1 MNIIKVVDKEFAP
14 YIPQE
19 KIENEIHRVADEIR
33 RDMDDKKPLFLVM
46 LNGAFMFAGELFKT
60 LDIPCEISFVKYKSY
75 SGMQST
81 NSVNVLIGAKAEEV
95 KGRNVVVVEDIV
107 DSGLTMSKL
116 CKDLEDAGVASIR
129 IATML
134 FKPNAFKFNFKIDY
148 VGMNIGNEFIV
159 GYGLDYNEFG
169 RNFKEIYKIV
179 E

>member
-95 KGRNVVVVEDIV
+95 KGRNVVIVEDIV

-116 CKDLEDAGVASIR
+116 RKDLEDAGVASIR